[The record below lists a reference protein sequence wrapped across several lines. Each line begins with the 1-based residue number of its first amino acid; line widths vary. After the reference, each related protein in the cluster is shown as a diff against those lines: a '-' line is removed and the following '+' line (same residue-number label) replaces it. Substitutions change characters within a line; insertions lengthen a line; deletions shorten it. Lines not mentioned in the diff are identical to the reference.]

1 MASGIPGWLRSISSQ
16 LSQLSLSMLALA
28 FVDEKCLE
36 AATGA
41 FDEQKCNSKDRGH
54 WDSLLDVA
62 AVTEMSQI

>member
-1 MASGIPGWLRSISSQ
+1 
-16 LSQLSLSMLALA
+16 MLALA